1 MEPKIP
7 SPFFTGLCADDA
19 AINISFP
26 SGDIHAPEFRFR
38 GLAIDGDGCSYGIY
52 MAALESLKHLIVEQI
67 QKEIKRTEGL
77 KVSAQHYPLPE
88 KPVTKQHHLEVLAG
102 WQLVPVEATREM
114 IDAAILVEEDGYAA
128 MHSAMLAAAPK
139 LEIKQ

>member
-38 GLAIDGDGCSYGIY
+38 GLAINGDGSSYGIY
-52 MAALESLKHLIVEQI
+52 LAALKSLKHLIDEEI
-67 QKEIKRTEGL
+67 QKDTKRTEML
-77 KVSAQHYPLPE
+77 KGNVLHFPLSE
-88 KPVTKQHHLEVLAG
+88 KP
-102 WQLVPVEATREM
+102 
-114 IDAAILVEEDGYAA
+114 I
-128 MHSAMLAAAPK
+128 
-139 LEIKQ
+139 